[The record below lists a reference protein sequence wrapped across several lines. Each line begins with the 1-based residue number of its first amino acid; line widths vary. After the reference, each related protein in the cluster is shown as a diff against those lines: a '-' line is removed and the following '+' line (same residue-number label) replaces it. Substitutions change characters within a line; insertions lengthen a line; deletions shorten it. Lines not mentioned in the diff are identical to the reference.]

1 MPLSLSFRTLI
12 TLFLIFYSHALFL
25 YVLSQMYTFYWINL
39 FFIAV
44 LIFQTCFSHLL
55 GPSYLVVPF
64 VTSSAK
70 DYNLFICSSLTKI
83 SCIIIQLILVKDE
96 QIFDSFFSLVLHR
109 KNAIRKTTI
118 FSVLSTTLLI
128 RYFYHF
134 TFRLCK

>member
-44 LIFQTCFSHLL
+44 LIFQTCFFHLL
-55 GPSYLVVPF
+55 GPSYLVIPF

-83 SCIIIQLILVKDE
+83 SCIIKQLILVKDE

-134 TFRLCK
+134 TFRVCK